1 MDMENYVKPLKIYFD
16 PSLCLEHININD
28 LSREDTTAEAIA
40 YRLIK
45 TSESLKHDEKNV
57 VVSNIIPRGSK

>member
-1 MDMENYVKPLKIYFD
+1 MEDYIKPLKIYLD
-16 PSLCLEHININD
+16 PSACLEPIEIND

-40 YRLIK
+40 YRMIK
-45 TSESLKHDEKNV
+45 TAESLKHDEKNV